1 MFRIII
7 LLVALVAGGGAA
19 WIAFTMR
26 AEPAAPITVQEAAP
40 PATSDVLVATTDLM
54 PGQVLTKESMRW
66 QSWPESAVLPAY
78 VGRSTRPDALTGMV
92 GTVVRSKLIA
102 GEPIRDDKL
111 GPVSN
116 GLLSSMLPAGKRAV
130 AARITAEKTAGG
142 LILPNDR
149 VDVLHTLESAD
160 KAEGQKDFTTR
171 TILTNIAVLA
181 VDQTL
186 NETNKDEKGKQKAAP
201 IGKTVTLELDPRQA
215 EVLVAAEASGTIS
228 LALRSAADNA
238 EVAPPP
244 PKPEPLKVA
253 SHPVVEPVVVLRG
266 GSGAPAAP
274 KSP

>member
-1 MFRIII
+1 
-7 LLVALVAGGGAA
+7 
-19 WIAFTMR
+19 
-26 AEPAAPITVQEAAP
+26 
-40 PATSDVLVATTDLM
+40 
-54 PGQVLTKESMRW
+54 
-66 QSWPESAVLPAY
+66 VLPAY
-78 VGRSTRPDALTGMV
+78 VSRSTRPEALAGMV
-92 GTVVRSKLIA
+92 GAVVRGKMIA

-116 GLLSSMLPAGKRAV
+116 GLLSSLLPAGKRAV

-160 KAEGQKDFTTR
+160 KPEGQKDYTTR
-171 TILTNIAVLA
+171 TILTNIVVLA

-186 NETNKDEKGKQKAAP
+186 NETNKDEKGKAKAVP

-244 PKPEPLKVA
+244 KLAPLKVA
-253 SHPVVEPVVVLRG
+253 AQPVSEPVVILRG
-266 GSGAPAAP
+266 GSGGAAAP
-274 KSP
+274 KLP